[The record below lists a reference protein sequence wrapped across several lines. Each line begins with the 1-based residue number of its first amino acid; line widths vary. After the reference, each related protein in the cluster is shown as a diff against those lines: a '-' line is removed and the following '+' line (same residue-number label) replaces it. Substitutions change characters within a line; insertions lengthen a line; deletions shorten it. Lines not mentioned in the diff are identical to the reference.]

1 MLISPR
7 LYAIEVP
14 PWGTAGI
21 ENIKYASSKVVY
33 DVTTGDEKA
42 LSDILSRVGLL
53 YKLQGSDV
61 FEGSVIVVIH
71 GDAIP
76 FFATNQ
82 FEKYK
87 NLMYRA
93 NSLTVGTSVEFRMC
107 NAAAKLL
114 NYEAK
119 DIHGFVKMVPMM
131 ADAEIAR
138 LQHDGYSY
146 IH

>member
-119 DIHGFVKMVPMM
+119 DIHGFVKMVPM

>member
-1 MLISPR
+1 
-7 LYAIEVP
+7 
-14 PWGTAGI
+14 
-21 ENIKYASSKVVY
+21 
-33 DVTTGDEKA
+33 
-42 LSDILSRVGLL
+42 VGLL

-119 DIHGFVKMVPMM
+119 DIHGFVKMVPM